1 MAHRCTA
8 IPSAWPVPPGTERAT
23 ERDPYAALRSR
34 DYRLFLGGRFLS
46 VIGAQMLAVAIGW
59 ELYERTHS
67 AMALGF
73 VGLVQVAPIYFLV
86 LPAGHAADRFDRRIV
101 AMLSLAL
108 LIATSLGLAAISYAQ
123 APVGLVYVCLFFVG
137 VALAFHRPAAAA
149 LLPQL
154 VPPEDFTNAVTW
166 SSTGW
171 QAASVIGPALGGGLI
186 ALAHRAGPVYL
197 ADAVLMTCFM
207 VCILAVRGRSAPR
220 VTEPATAK
228 SLLAGVHFVR
238 HEQVIFG
245 AITLDL
251 FAVFFGGAMTLLPVF
266 AKDILHVGPD
276 GFGLLRAAPA
286 IGAVIIAFA
295 IAHGPPL
302 KNAGR
307 MVLWSVAGFGI
318 TTIIF
323 GVSRWY
329 PLSLAMMIAAGAFD
343 MVSVV
348 IRQTLVQVRTPDVM
362 RGRVSAVNS
371 LFIDTSNEL
380 GGFESGATAAWF
392 GPVWSVVGGGIATL
406 LVVGAVARW
415 WPELRDLTTLEGP
428 DPPPA
433 SGERT

>member
-1 MAHRCTA
+1 VALLTD
-8 IPSAWPVPPGTERAT
+8 ERAP
-23 ERDPYAALRSR
+23 ERDPYAALKSR
-34 DYRLFLGGRFLS
+34 DFRLFLGGRFLS
-46 VIGAQMLAVAIGW
+46 VIGAQMLEVAIGW

-86 LPAGHAADRFDRRIV
+86 LPAGHAADRFDRRWV

-108 LIATSLGLAAISYAQ
+108 LIATSLGLAAISYTQ
-123 APVGLVYVCLFFVG
+123 APIPLVYVCLFFVG
-137 VALAFHRPAAAA
+137 IALAFHRPAAAA

-171 QAASVIGPALGGGLI
+171 QAASVVGPALGGGLI

-197 ADAVLMTCFM
+197 ADVALMSCFM
-207 VCILAVRGRSAPR
+207 VCLWSIRSRSAPR
-220 VTEPATAK
+220 VTEAASAK
-228 SLLAGVHFVR
+228 SLLAGVRFVR
-238 HEQVIFG
+238 HSPVIFG

-251 FAVFFGGAMTLLPVF
+251 FAVFFGGAMTLLPIF

-295 IAHGPPL
+295 MAHAPPL
-302 KNAGR
+302 KQAGR
-307 MVLWSVAGFGI
+307 AVLWSVAGFGV

-323 GVSRWY
+323 GVSNWY
-329 PLSLAMMIAAGAFD
+329 WLSLFMMIAAGAFD

-348 IRQTLVQVRTPDVM
+348 IRQTLVQVRTPDAM

-371 LFIDTSNEL
+371 LFIDTSNQL
-380 GGFESGATAAWF
+380 GGFESGTTAAWF
-392 GPVWSVVGGGIATL
+392 GPIWSVVGGGIATL
-406 LVVGAVARW
+406 LVVAAVARW
-415 WPELRDLTTLEGP
+415 WPELRDLRTLDGP
-428 DPPPA
+428 EPSPDTGA
-433 SGERT
+433 AT